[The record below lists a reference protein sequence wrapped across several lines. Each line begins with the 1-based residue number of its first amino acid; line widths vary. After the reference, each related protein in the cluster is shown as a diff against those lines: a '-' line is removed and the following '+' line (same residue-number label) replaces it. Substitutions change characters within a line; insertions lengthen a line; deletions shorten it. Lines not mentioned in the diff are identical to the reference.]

1 MTGMKSDKGDVMNQ
15 DLTKQF
21 CPEEV
26 KAVTEEKCP
35 LCKKEVKVED
45 FKDSLSQKEFIISG
59 LCQSCQDGYFEEEE
73 EA

>member
-1 MTGMKSDKGDVMNQ
+1 MIGMKSDKEDVMNQ
-15 DLTKQF
+15 DLMKQLF
-21 CPEEV
+21 PEEV
-26 KAVTEEKCP
+26 KAVTEKRCP
-35 LCKKEVKVED
+35 LCKKEVRVED